1 VVLARGTRRAAGGWA
16 LGADAGRAPAIWLNE
31 VRLLGVDIVLFAFG
45 FAFDE
50 VLQQAGLCRRTAE

>member
-16 LGADAGRAPAIWLNE
+16 MGADAGRAAIWLNE
-31 VRLLGVDIVLFAFG
+31 VRLIGVDIVLFAFG